1 MMPVITTTGEFP
13 FEVGIRPRPPPQQQ
27 STQSLSSSHDP
38 AAVTSAVVDSGGLE
52 TTSGVKRLL
61 PVFVLP
67 AVPPAARYVRRI
79 PREDTAEE
87 AAARRAEA
95 EELENMKALYLFLL
109 L

>member
-13 FEVGIRPRPPPQQQ
+13 FEVGIRPRPQQQ
-27 STQSLSSSHDP
+27 SAQQQQFPHDP
-38 AAVTSAVVDSGGLE
+38 AVTSAVVDSGGSE

-95 EELENMKALYLFLL
+95 EELENMKAILSSS
-109 L
+109 